1 MSGPKTEEQ
10 ISAAEKKKDDAGK
23 KACRR
28 ASNPA
33 EDFSPRAKSPQRRTR
48 MLGGVLHAFDIEDRG
63 FITKAD
69 WLELSN
75 ARRVLRQ
82 KVRSSAR
89 ISVLYTHRRTLS
101 LDSGKWAAPLAH
113 PRQSEGLSPPH
124 RGRGQAV
131 VPGDQSL

>member
-33 EDFSPRAKSPQRRTR
+33 EDFSPRTESPQRRTR
-48 MLGGVLHAFDIEDRG
+48 MLGGVFHAFDIEDRG

-69 WLELSN
+69 WLELSD

-82 KVRSSAR
+82 TVRSAR
-89 ISVLYTHRRTLS
+89 ISVLYTHWRDKSLPYFGRPRGNRQILS
-101 LDSGKWAAPLAH
+101 LEPSQPTD
-113 PRQSEGLSPPH
+113 LSLCP
-124 RGRGQAV
+124 
-131 VPGDQSL
+131 